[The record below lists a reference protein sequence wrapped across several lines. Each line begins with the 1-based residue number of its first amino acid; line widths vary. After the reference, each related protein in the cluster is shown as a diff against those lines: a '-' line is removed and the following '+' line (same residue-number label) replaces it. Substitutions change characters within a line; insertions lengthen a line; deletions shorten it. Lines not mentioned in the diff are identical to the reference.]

1 MNQFTKATTIF
12 SISNLSDSSY
22 LKNLFDSPKLFSL
35 PGTVFIDGH
44 ERTTKLPSLHRGSTL
59 MFDTEVLQSG
69 KVRVSIEVDDRV
81 ATFDWSIEKSTSTP
95 VASPMATS
103 LFFAANESKEDVIKL
118 YFAMKFAGDDWKIG
132 VE

>member
-1 MNQFTKATTIF
+1 
-12 SISNLSDSSY
+12 
-22 LKNLFDSPKLFSL
+22 
-35 PGTVFIDGH
+35 
-44 ERTTKLPSLHRGSTL
+44 

-69 KVRVSIEVDDRV
+69 KVRVSIEVDDRI
-81 ATFDWSIEKSTSTP
+81 ATFDWSIETSTSTP

-103 LFFAANESKEDVIKL
+103 LFFSGNESKEDIIKL